1 MCATLTAPWC
11 VPSSHRF
18 NSDATRLASGNRF
31 LPTSALERTIWCRLP
46 ESIQPAVALPVVRPH
61 LAADLDGG
69 GDRRL
74 QALGRSVGHAR
85 QPNAADPFGGLLC
98 RNHDQHLALSPASS
112 LARSR
117 PADEYLIDF
126 DDALQPLTSGT
137 NHRPAQLVQQIPRRA
152 ITPQPQHPL
161 QAQGAG
167 PAFLAGHVPQRFEP
181 QTQGQMRVR
190 EQGPRRH
197 RGLPTAPPAVTQ
209 APRRD
214 PMIRPLTYRAA
225 EPFRPPQSGEI

>member
-1 MCATLTAPWC
+1 MAAAIAGSRLLAEA
-11 VPSSHRF
+11 S
-18 NSDATRLASGNRF
+18 ATRVSRIRPIPLAACCAAITTST
-31 LPTSALERTIWCRLP
+31 LPCAPRPRLP
-46 ESIQPAVALPVVRPH
+46 
-61 LAADLDGG
+61 
-69 GDRRL
+69 
-74 QALGRSVGHAR
+74 GRG
-85 QPNAADPFGGLLC
+85 PPMKI
-98 RNHDQHLALSPASS
+98 SS
-112 LARSR
+112 T
-117 PADEYLIDF
+117 
-126 DDALQPLTSGT
+126 DDTLQPLTSGT

-167 PAFLAGHVPQRFEP
+167 PALLAGHVPQRFEP

-225 EPFRPPQSGEI
+225 ETFRPPQSGEIVPARHIVLEPIAKFQHRARILCHGSGTTNGATGV